1 MLQIKVNYIF
11 IIFLEN
17 RIIIKFTP
25 LDYGDAV
32 INGIFIVS
40 GGLNNTDFE
49 DIEAKN
55 KYFDEKYAE

>member
-1 MLQIKVNYIF
+1 
-11 IIFLEN
+11 
-17 RIIIKFTP
+17 
-25 LDYGDAV
+25 V

>member
-1 MLQIKVNYIF
+1 M
-11 IIFLEN
+11 
-17 RIIIKFTP
+17 
-25 LDYGDAV
+25 

-40 GGLNNTDFE
+40 GGLNNTDFA